1 MEHIKSISQIKEI
14 MKDNDLIFHKGLGQ
28 NFLFDEHYLSKIVE
42 SGSITKEDTVIEI
55 GPGLGV
61 LTTRLAE
68 KAKKVIAIE
77 IDQNIVPVLKDL
89 TKDAGNIEI
98 VCADVMKTDIKALVQ
113 NEKSVKI
120 VANLPYYITTPIIM
134 KLLEERLNAECI
146 VVMIQKEVAQRLVAD
161 AGTKDYGAIT
171 LAVNYYAMPEIMF
184 TVPPGAFIP
193 APKVESAVVK
203 MNIREKLPVLVDDEK
218 FMFSVIKCAFG
229 QRRKTLVNALS
240 SQLGISK
247 ENIAQV
253 LDDCGLNEKIRGEVL
268 DLHQF
273 GEISKKLKKLK
284 G

>member
-1 MEHIKSISQIKEI
+1 MDHIKSISQIKEI

-42 SGSITKEDTVIEI
+42 SGSVTKEDTVIEI

-77 IDQNIVPVLKDL
+77 IDQNIVPVLENL
-89 TKDAGNIEI
+89 TRDAGNIEI
-98 VCADVMKTDIKALVQ
+98 ICADVMKTDLKTLIAK
-113 NEKSVKI
+113 EESVKI

-134 KLLEERLNAECI
+134 KLLEEKLGVECI
-146 VVMIQKEVAQRLVAD
+146 VVMIQKEVAQRLVATS
-161 AGTKDYGAIT
+161 GTKDYGAIT
-171 LAVNYYAMPEIMF
+171 LAVNYYAKPEIMF
-184 TVPPGAFIP
+184 TVPPGAFVP
-193 APKVESAVVK
+193 APKVDSAVVK
-203 MNIREKLPVLVDDEK
+203 MEIREKPLIETDDEK
-218 FMFSVIKCAFG
+218 HLFSVIKSAFG

-240 SQLGISK
+240 SQMGITK
-247 ENIAQV
+247 ENVIKT
-253 LDDCGLNEKIRGEVL
+253 LNDCDLNEKIRGEVL
-268 DLHQF
+268 TLQQF